1 MNINDVKNV
10 DLNYKQVWIDS
21 KDNNKIDFD
30 IVVEVDADVNAYNR
44 KLKEQCIH
52 SIRLLVLVKC
62 GGDLSIKLKDFRIY
76 GVEDYVM
83 SKPEKPMSGDM
94 VPIIFRNEYEKYGEE
109 ILKKYYPEGLVSNKP
124 IDIKKLVTN
133 MGLQVFKTKITKN
146 QSVFGQRYF
155 EDTKTWIYSWI
166 SNQWDN
172 INIPKDTIII
182 DVDDLQKVN
191 ETINEVIVHECIHYA
206 LHKSTFLFNQLFYEN
221 LYILE
226 CENNGKIKG
235 IDNNANIMWMEE

>member
-1 MNINDVKNV
+1 MKNNNFLSFLMVKFDEKILCKVKEFLVENLYKNVNLFNNDIVNINDVKN
-10 DLNYKQVWIDS
+10 
-21 KDNNKIDFD
+21 
-30 IVVEVDADVNAYNR
+30 
-44 KLKEQCIH
+44 
-52 SIRLLVLVKC
+52 
-62 GGDLSIKLKDFRIY
+62 
-76 GVEDYVM
+76 VEDYVM

-146 QSVFGQRYF
+146 QSVFGQLYF

-182 DVDDLQKVN
+182 DVDALQKVN

>member
-1 MNINDVKNV
+1 MKNNNFLSFLMVKFDEKILCKVKEFLVENLYKNVNLFNNDIVNINDVKNV

-44 KLKEQCIH
+44 KLKEQCID

-109 ILKKYYPEGLVSNKP
+109 ILKKYYPEGLVSDKP
-124 IDIKKLVTN
+124 IDKKTCNKYGVTS
-133 MGLQVFKTKITKN
+133 F
-146 QSVFGQRYF
+146 
-155 EDTKTWIYSWI
+155 
-166 SNQWDN
+166 
-172 INIPKDTIII
+172 
-182 DVDDLQKVN
+182 
-191 ETINEVIVHECIHYA
+191 
-206 LHKSTFLFNQLFYEN
+206 
-221 LYILE
+221 
-226 CENNGKIKG
+226 
-235 IDNNANIMWMEE
+235 